1 VSRLIKKEI
10 NKVKEKVV
18 NYKLK
23 LISLIYKD
31 KEQQIVQQLEMVV
44 IISKKRVVK

>member
-31 KEQQIVQQLEMVV
+31 KEQQIVQQLEIVV